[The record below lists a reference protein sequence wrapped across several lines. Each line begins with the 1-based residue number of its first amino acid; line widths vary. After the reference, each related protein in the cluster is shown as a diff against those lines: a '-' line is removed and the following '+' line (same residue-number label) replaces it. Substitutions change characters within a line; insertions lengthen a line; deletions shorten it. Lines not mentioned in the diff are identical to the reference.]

1 MARTKIGHYYRKN
14 SIFNYI
20 FNELLFFYIAVVT
33 HAANTPAHVIF
44 EKPLIKEA
52 QPIKSPQK
60 VIVWPSNHSMSTANN
75 ITYLVRQPVPTPV
88 SVIRPSVM
96 GQNTSLITNVLKP
109 VMATGKY

>member
-1 MARTKIGHYYRKN
+1 MSAIPYFKHSRVWYY

-20 FNELLFFYIAVVT
+20 FIFYIAVVT
-33 HAANTPAHVIF
+33 HSANTPAHVIF